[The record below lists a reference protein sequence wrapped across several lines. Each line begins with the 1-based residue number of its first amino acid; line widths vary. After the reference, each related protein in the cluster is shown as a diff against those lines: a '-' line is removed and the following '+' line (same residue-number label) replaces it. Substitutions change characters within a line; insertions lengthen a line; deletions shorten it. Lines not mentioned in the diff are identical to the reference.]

1 MVLQKIHYS
10 QSHRHL
16 PRHKTR
22 LQPKN
27 ISIAKRFE
35 LIFSM
40 SSDLLYTILFPCFLK
55 YFPATCNGFV
65 KKKKNPVGMPA
76 RTLLL
81 NIPTF
86 TNNTS
91 RCKFHYTK
99 RQGNGI
105 HYNKE
110 GAQAA
115 CVSARLMIVRA
126 VQSTI
131 CLSGNLR
138 LRS

>member
-40 SSDLLYTILFPCFLK
+40 SSDLLCTILFPCFLK

-99 RQGNGI
+99 RQGNDYTI
-105 HYNKE
+105 YITTKK
-110 GAQAA
+110 
-115 CVSARLMIVRA
+115 VRK
-126 VQSTI
+126 QSV
-131 CLSGNLR
+131 CR
-138 LRS
+138 QD